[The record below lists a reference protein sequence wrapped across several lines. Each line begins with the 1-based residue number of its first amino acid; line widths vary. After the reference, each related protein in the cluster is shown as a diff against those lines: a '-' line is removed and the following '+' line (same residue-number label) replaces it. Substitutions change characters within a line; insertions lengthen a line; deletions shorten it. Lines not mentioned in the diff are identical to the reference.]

1 MAKHA
6 LISPSAFHRI
16 GYCPASVVLSR
27 NTPDVSS
34 EFAEEGTRAHRMAEL
49 ALQLRARTPEEDA
62 EWLELIKDDEMREAV
77 AQYVSQIRAF
87 KPETLDFFKIECRLP
102 LEPVTTEKDAFGT
115 ADCLLIEGK
124 TLHVFDLKY
133 GKGVRVEAKG
143 NPQLI
148 IYALAALAE
157 YDPDGLWYDID
168 SVKLHIVQPR
178 MENYSTAEY
187 PRETLEE
194 QGVNVVKHSSERAL
208 YLVDHPESIRIGHP
222 FLCKGGAKGDFATP
236 NEDICRF
243 CKAKAKCPVLSA
255 QVAETVDADF
265 EVLDKADPVEPA
277 ELTVPSDPQRLAKAW
292 RYLPVIR
299 MWCDAVEASVYSRMQ
314 AGETIEGYKLVAGR
328 AGPRKWSDAKAAEE
342 IVRKALTVAQAY
354 DRKVISPTT
363 AEKYHKSGE
372 IGPKHW
378 AQLEALITRAE
389 GKPIVVADSDPRP
402 SLVAQVEKDFEV
414 ITE

>member
-27 NTPDVSS
+27 NAPDESS

-49 ALQLRARTPEEDA
+49 ALQLRPRTPEEDA

-133 GKGVRVEAKG
+133 GKGVRVSAQA
-143 NPQLI
+143 NLQLFN
-148 IYALAALAE
+148 YGLAALDK
-157 YDPDGLWYDID
+157 YDPDGLWYGVD
-168 SVKLHIVQPR
+168 SVELHIVQPR
-178 MENYSTAEY
+178 MENYSTAKY
-187 PRETLEE
+187 SRETLEA
-194 QGVNVVKHSSERAL
+194 QRVNIAHSAKRAL
-208 YLVDHPESIRIGHP
+208 YLYEHPEDIRIGHP
-222 FLCKGGAKGDFATP
+222 FLCKDGAKGDFATP
-236 NEDICRF
+236 TEDICRF
-243 CKAKAKCPVLSA
+243 CKAKAKCPVLAS

-265 EVLDKADPVEPA
+265 EVLDKTEPAKPA
-277 ELTVPSDPQRLAKAW
+277 ELIVPTDPQHLAKAW

-299 MWCDAVEASVYSRMQ
+299 MWCDAVEASIYSRMQ
-314 AGETIEGYKLVAGR
+314 AGEAFEGYKLVAGR
-328 AGPRKWSDAKAAEE
+328 AGPRKWSDPKAAEE

-378 AQLEALITRAE
+378 AQLESLITRSE
-389 GKPIVVADSDPRP
+389 GKPIVVADTDPRP

>member
-133 GKGVRVEAKG
+133 GKGVRVSAQA
-143 NPQLI
+143 NPQLNN
-148 IYALAALAE
+148 YALAALAE
-157 YDPDGLWYDID
+157 HDPDGLWYGID

-178 MENYSTAEY
+178 MENYSEAEY

-194 QGVNVVKHSSERAL
+194 QLSVIAHSAKRAL
-208 YLVDHPESIRIGHP
+208 YLYEHPKDIRVGHP
-222 FLCKGGAKGDFATP
+222 FLCKDGAKGDFATP

-243 CKAKAKCPVLSA
+243 CKAKAKCPVLAS

-265 EVLDKADPVEPA
+265 EVLDKTDPVGPA

>member
-1 MAKHA
+1 MTKHA
-6 LISPSAFHRI
+6 VVSPSASPRI
-16 GYCPASVVLSR
+16 LLCPVSPALSR
-27 NTPDVSS
+27 GAPDESS
-34 EFAEEGTRAHRMAEL
+34 AFAEEGTRAHRMAEL
-49 ALQLRARTPEEDA
+49 ALLSRARTPEEDA
-62 EWLELIKDDEMREAV
+62 EWLELLKDDEMREAV
-77 AQYVSQIRAF
+77 AQYVSKIRAF

-115 ADCLLIEGK
+115 ADCLLIEGH

-133 GKGVRVEAKG
+133 GKGVRVSAQA

-157 YDPDGLWYDID
+157 YDPEGLWFGID
-168 SVKLHIVQPR
+168 SVQLHIVQPR
-178 MENYSTAEY
+178 MENYSTAGY
-187 PRETLEE
+187 PRHKLEE
-194 QGVNVVKHSSERAL
+194 QLAAIAHSAKRAL
-208 YLVDHPESIRIGHP
+208 YLYEHPEDIRIGHP
-222 FLCKGGAKGDFATP
+222 FLCKDGAKGDFATP
-236 NEDICRF
+236 TEDICRF
-243 CKAKAKCPVLSA
+243 CKAKAKCPVLAS

-265 EVLDKADPVEPA
+265 EVLDKTEPAKPA
-277 ELTVPSDPQRLAKAW
+277 ELIVPTDPQHLAKAW

-299 MWCDAVEASVYSRMQ
+299 MWCDAVEASIYSRMQ

-354 DRKVISPTT
+354 DRKVISPTI

-378 AQLEALITRAE
+378 AQLEALITRSE
-389 GKPIVVADSDPRP
+389 GKPIVVADTDPRP